1 MSQFVHLHVHTQYSL
16 LDGAIRLPD
25 LMAKVKEYDMPA
37 VAMTDHGNLFG
48 VIDFYEMALDNGI
61 KPIIGCE
68 VYLAQDY
75 KQKTK
80 KEKLNHLLLLAENE
94 IGYHNLLKLVSISHL
109 EGFYYKPRVDKNL
122 LAQYHEGLIAL
133 SACLQGEVPSLILQ
147 NRYEDAQKAVQEYLD
162 IFGKG
167 NFYLELQANGL
178 PEQEIVNKELIKLGE
193 KLGLP
198 LVATNDCHYLQKED
212 ASAHDILLCI
222 QTGKN
227 INDPN
232 RMRFGTD
239 QFYFKS
245 PQEMITTFSEIPQA
259 IKNTSEIKERCNIKL
274 ELDTYHFPVFPLPEG
289 ETVNSYLKKSAEK
302 GLKQKLSILGLND
315 TRQKAYWER
324 LNYELKV
331 ITQMGFA
338 GYFLIVADIIRHAKK
353 KGILVGPGRGS
364 AAGSLVAYALDITE
378 IDPLRYNLLF
388 ERFLN
393 PERKSLPDIDTDICM
408 ERRDEVLKYISR
420 KYGGKEH
427 VAQIITFGKMQA
439 RAVVRD
445 VGRALNMP
453 YQEVDRIA
461 KLIPPFLNITLEE
474 AIKTEPRLQEQAE
487 QDKRV
492 KKLLEIAQ
500 CLEGLPRHA
509 STHAAGIVI
518 SDDKPIMHYLP
529 LYRGTKGEVI
539 TQFDMK
545 GVERVGLIKFDFLGL
560 KTLTV
565 INKTLS
571 LIKKH
576 RGNSFDLRNISLNDK
591 ATYKLLSNGDTTGV
605 FQLESSGMKELLRR
619 LKPNCFEDLIALIA
633 LYRPGPLES
642 GMVEDFIKR
651 KHGKIP
657 IKYELPQ
664 LEPILKETYGVIL
677 YQEQVMQ
684 IAVTLAGYT
693 SGQADNLRKA
703 MGKKKPEIMAQEKKR
718 FVEGVV
724 KNGISRKKAE
734 YIFNLIEKF
743 AGYGFNKSHSTAY
756 ALIAYRTAY
765 LKTYYP
771 LEFMAALLTCE
782 MTSQDGI
789 VKYVNECRD
798 NKIEILPPD
807 INRSEIDFIVEDGK
821 IRFSLAAIKNVGT
834 AAVPYIL
841 KARAEK
847 PFNSLDDFC
856 QRVDLHKVNKR
867 VIESLIKAG
876 AFDSLKVKRSQLMF
890 ILQEVME
897 KAQRKQRGSKVNQL
911 SLFDLSETEV
921 SDKSLPMIDE
931 WTEDV
936 RLNYEKE
943 ALGFYLTGHPLHS
956 YEQTLKELSNTNTEE
971 ITNLADRTPVMLGG
985 IITALKEINSKKGER
1000 MAFATLEDIRGKI
1013 EVVIFSNLYRE
1024 ARDYF
1029 RKDQPLFISGHIS
1042 KDENTTKVIVEK
1054 VYLLAEAKEKLKK
1067 TNEPQ
1072 NKQIK
1077 IVLKEGEIAPEQ
1089 LLTLKDILQKHKG
1102 KCSVYLEILPKG
1114 ILVALPYH
1122 LRVKPSP
1129 HFVTRVNEL
1138 LGYQAIE
1145 IK

>member
-80 KEKLNHLLLLAENE
+80 KEKLNHLLLLAEDE

-109 EGFYYKPRVDKNL
+109 EGFYYKPRLDKNL

-147 NRYEDAQKAVQEYLD
+147 NRYEDAQNAAQTYID

-178 PEQEIVNKELIKLGE
+178 PEQEIVNKELIKLG
-193 KLGLP
+193 KKMGLP

-227 INDPN
+227 INDHN

-259 IKNTSEIKERCNIKL
+259 IKNTLEIKERCNIKL

-338 GYFLIVADIIRHAKK
+338 GYFLIVADIIKQAKK

-619 LKPNCFEDLIALIA
+619 LKPNCFEDLVALIA

-765 LKTYYP
+765 LKAHYP

-782 MTSQDGI
+782 MTSQDEI

-841 KARAEK
+841 KARAKK
-847 PFNSLDDFC
+847 PFSSLDDFC

-1029 RKDQPLFISGHIS
+1029 RQEQPLFISGHIS
-1042 KDENTTKVIVEK
+1042 KDENTTKVIAEK
-1054 VYLLAEAKEKLKK
+1054 VYFLAEAKEKLRKPKK
-1067 TNEPQ
+1067 IQ
-1072 NKQIK
+1072 DKKIK
-1077 IVLKEGEIAPEQ
+1077 IVLKEGEIDSNQ
-1089 LLTLKDILQKHKG
+1089 LLTLKDILKKHKG
-1102 KCSVYLEILPKG
+1102 KCSVYLEIFPQET
-1114 ILVALPYH
+1114 LVALPYY
-1122 LRVKPSP
+1122 LYVNPNQE
-1129 HFVTRVNEL
+1129 FVRSVNEL
-1138 LGYQAIE
+1138 LGYQAVE

>member
-259 IKNTSEIKERCNIKL
+259 IKNTLEIKERCNIKL

-302 GLKQKLSILGLND
+302 GLKQKLSILDLND

-897 KAQRKQRGSKVNQL
+897 KAQRKQRGSKLNQL

-956 YEQTLKELSNTNTEE
+956 YEQILKELGNTNTEE
-971 ITNLADRTPVMLGG
+971 ITDLADRTPVMLGG

-1067 TNEPQ
+1067 TKEPQ

-1102 KCSVYLEILPKG
+1102 KYPVYLEILPKG
-1114 ILVALPYH
+1114 ILVALPNY

>member
-1 MSQFVHLHVHTQYSL
+1 MNQFVHLHVHTQYSL

-25 LMAKVKEYDMPA
+25 LMAKVKEYNMPA

-68 VYLAQDY
+68 VYLAQDH

-80 KEKLNHLLLLAENE
+80 KEKLNHLLLLAEDE

-109 EGFYYKPRVDKNL
+109 EGFYYKPRLDKNL

-147 NRYEDAQKAVQEYLD
+147 NRYEDAQNAAQTYID

-178 PEQEIVNKELIKLGE
+178 PEQEIANKELIKLG
-193 KLGLP
+193 KKMGLP
-198 LVATNDCHYLQKED
+198 VVATNDCHYLQKED

-227 INDPN
+227 INDQN
-232 RMRFGTD
+232 RMRFSTD

-245 PQEMITTFSEIPQA
+245 PQEMITTFSEIPEA
-259 IKNTSEIKERCNIKL
+259 IKNTLEIKERCNIKF
-274 ELDTYHFPVFPLPEG
+274 ELDNYHFPVFPLPEG
-289 ETVNSYLKKSAEK
+289 ETVNSYLMKSAEK

-315 TRQKAYWER
+315 TKQKAYWER

-338 GYFLIVADIIRHAKK
+338 GYFLIVADIIKQAKK
-353 KGILVGPGRGS
+353 RGILVGPGRGS

-378 IDPLRYNLLF
+378 IDPLPYNLLF

-461 KLIPPFLNITLEE
+461 KLIPPFLNITLTD
-474 AIKTEPRLQEQAE
+474 AIKTEPRLQEQAK

-492 KKLLEIAQ
+492 RKLLEVAQ
-500 CLEGLPRHA
+500 RLEGLPRHA
-509 STHAAGIVI
+509 STHAAGVVI
-518 SDDKPIMHYLP
+518 SDKPLVHYLP
-529 LYRGTKGEVI
+529 LSRGTKGEVI

-576 RGNSFDLRNISLNDK
+576 TGNEFDLNHISLKDK
-591 ATYKLLSNGDTTGV
+591 PTYKLLSNGDTTGV

-651 KHGKIP
+651 KHRKVS
-657 IKYELPQ
+657 IKYDLPQ

-703 MGKKKPEIMAQEKKR
+703 MGKKKPEIMAQEKKL
-718 FVEGVV
+718 FIEGAV
-724 KNGISRKKAE
+724 KNGISREKAE
-734 YIFNLIEKF
+734 HIFNLIEKF

-765 LKTYYP
+765 LKAHYP

-782 MTSQDGI
+782 MTSQDEI
-789 VKYVNECRD
+789 VKYVNECREK
-798 NKIEILPPD
+798 KIEILPPD
-807 INRSEIDFIVEDGK
+807 INRSEIDFVVEDNK

-841 KARAEK
+841 KARAKK
-847 PFNSLDDFC
+847 PFSSLADFC
-856 QRVDLHKVNKR
+856 ERVDAHKVNKR

-876 AFDSLKVKRSQLMF
+876 AFDCLNTKRSQLMF
-890 ILQEVME
+890 ILQKTME
-897 KAQRKQRGSKVNQL
+897 KAHRKQRGLRENQL
-911 SLFDLSETEV
+911 TLFDLAETDV
-921 SDKSLPMIDE
+921 SDISLPTMDE
-931 WTEDV
+931 WTEEM

-956 YEQTLKELSNTNTEE
+956 YEETLKELSNTNTEE
-971 ITNLADRTPVMLGG
+971 IKDLADHTPVMLGG
-985 IITALKEINSKKGER
+985 IIIALKEINSKKGER
-1000 MAFATLEDIRGKI
+1000 MAFATLEDIRGKV
-1013 EVVIFSNLYRE
+1013 EVVVFSNVYRE

-1029 RKDQPLFISGHIS
+1029 RQEQPLFISGHIS
-1042 KDENTTKVIVEK
+1042 KDENTTKVIAEK
-1054 VYLLAEAKEKLKK
+1054 VYFLAEAKEKLRKPKK
-1067 TNEPQ
+1067 IQ
-1072 NKQIK
+1072 DKKIK
-1077 IVLKEGEIAPEQ
+1077 IVLKEGEIDSNQ
-1089 LLTLKDILQKHKG
+1089 LLTLKDILKKHKG
-1102 KCSVYLEILPKG
+1102 KCSVYLEIFPQET
-1114 ILVALPYH
+1114 LVALPYY
-1122 LRVKPSP
+1122 LYVNPSQE
-1129 HFVTRVNEL
+1129 FVRSVNEL
-1138 LGYQAIE
+1138 LGYQAVE